1 MKVKILVPFRFEVD
15 RKAVEFEP
23 GIAELPDSAVEAFVR
38 AGYVAL
44 INDEPAVKIINKPK
58 VKATK
63 TVKNGEEA
71 E

>member
-1 MKVKILVPFRFEVD
+1 
-15 RKAVEFEP
+15 
-23 GIAELPDSAVEAFVR
+23 VR